1 MANKLNRY
9 LNQDPSGPKGV
20 LANYQ
25 HATDVF
31 VENYY
36 RLAPRYKFLFHAF
49 FEIDNTVKHAR
60 PLLSVR
66 ANEEISLLVKTAN
79 LPSFNYDTVTKN
91 QYNRKKIVYKQINYD
106 PITLSFHDDNAGIMN
121 ALWAAYYEYFVNDR
135 AHADPSAWL
144 IDNSFSG
151 LKYGMDVDTP
161 VRFFKRISLYTLS
174 RQKWNGYTLW
184 GPRIKSWKH
193 GDVDYS
199 EGNGIIENNMT
210 IEYEGVSY
218 ESGDVSEGTPD
229 GFATTHYDHEFS
241 PLNTGGLG
249 NAADIFGD
257 SPEPNLL
264 DPGESFLDETIASVE
279 NYRDIPLP
287 TGASVDSVFNGT
299 GVTNQIGGTLNAQ
312 FPKVPIDQGG
322 TIATPKRLNPLERLL
337 QDPKAPAYT
346 GNDPIVRERL
356 GLPPLDE

>member
-9 LNQDPSGPKGV
+9 LNQDPTGPKGV

-49 FEIDNTVKHAR
+49 FEIDNTVKHAK
-60 PLLSVR
+60 PLMDVR

-106 PITLSFHDDNAGIMN
+106 PVTLSFHDDNAGIMN

-144 IDNSFSG
+144 IDNSYSG
-151 LKYGMDVDTP
+151 LRYGMDVDTP

-210 IEYEGVSY
+210 IDYEGVSY
-218 ESGDVSEGTPD
+218 ESGNVSEGTPD
-229 GFATTHYDHEFS
+229 GFATTHYDKEFS

-249 NAADIFGD
+249 NAAEIFNEA
-257 SPEPNLL
+257 PEPNFL
-264 DPGESFLDETIASVE
+264 DPGESFLDETISSVD
-279 NYRDIPLP
+279 NYRDIPTP
-287 TGASVDSVFNGT
+287 TGASVDSVFNGSA
-299 GVTNQIGGTLNAQ
+299 VTNQVGGAINAQ
-312 FPKVPIDQGG
+312 FPKVPVDVGG

-346 GNDPIVRERL
+346 GDDPIVRARL
-356 GLPPLDE
+356 GLPPLSE

>member
-9 LNQDPSGPKGV
+9 LNQDPTGPKGV

-49 FEIDNTVKHAR
+49 FELDSTIPQTR
-60 PLLSVR
+60 PLVSAR

-79 LPSFNYDTVTKN
+79 LPSFSYDTTTKN
-91 QYNRKKIVYKQINYD
+91 QYNRKKIVYKQINYE
-106 PITLSFHDDNAGIMN
+106 PVSLSFHDDNAGIMN

-135 AHADPSAWL
+135 SHADPSAWL
-144 IDNSFSG
+144 MDNSYSG
-151 LKYGMDVDTP
+151 LRYGMDVDTP

-218 ESGDVSEGTPD
+218 ESGEVSEGTPD
-229 GFATTHYDHEFS
+229 GFASVHYDKEPS
-241 PLNTGGLG
+241 SLNTAGGG
-249 NAADIFGD
+249 NAAQIFGEA
-257 SPEPNLL
+257 PEPDLL
-264 DPGESFLDETIASVE
+264 DPGEDFLDETIASVE

-287 TGASVDSVFNGT
+287 SGPSVDSVFNGNT
-299 GVTNQIGGTLNAQ
+299 ATNQVGGVLNAQ
-312 FPKVPIDQGG
+312 FPSVPADLGG
-322 TIATPKRLNPLERLL
+322 TIATPKRLNPLESLL

-346 GNDPIVRERL
+346 GDDPIVRARL
-356 GLPPLDE
+356 GLPPLED